1 MTFIKKLRVLVVDD
15 TIVYRTSVSDIIK
28 EIPCA
33 ELVGVAHN
41 GKIALA
47 KIEALKPDILTLDIE
62 MPVMNGLEV
71 LAELKKNHPG
81 VGAIMLSTL
90 TADGSEMTMQ
100 ALELGAFDFIL
111 KPQSSSLAEGKREI
125 KRLLQPML
133 EAFAKSKIASK
144 LLHRPEALLNSRP
157 ALRKIGTGFPS
168 PGQTHAALPQL
179 ASSSAKRQKSE
190 IITIGISTG
199 GPNALS
205 QMLPKLPGNI
215 NVPVLVVQHMPPVF
229 TKSLA
234 ASLDKKCALS
244 VKEAE
249 DGEAIQPNTI
259 YIAPGGKQMKLVA
272 ATDGQNRLIK
282 ITNDPPENSCK
293 PSVDYLFRSIGD
305 YYVGRTTAVI
315 MTGMGSDGT
324 KGLEILKTKGAH
336 IIAQDEA
343 SCVVYGMPKAPIDR
357 GLAHVIAPLSKIADE
372 IVKTLK

>member
-1 MTFIKKLRVLVVDD
+1 MALVKKLRVLVVDD

-28 EIPCA
+28 EIPGA

-47 KIEALKPDILTLDIE
+47 KVELLKPDILTLDIE

-90 TADGSEMTMQ
+90 TADGSDMTMQ

-111 KPQSSSLAEGKREI
+111 KPQHSSNITEGKKEI
-125 KRLLQPML
+125 KSQLQPML
-133 EAFAKSKIASK
+133 EAYAKSKTAAKMLGRHDIPLKTPPVLRRMNPVAAGPTATTASQ
-144 LLHRPEALLNSRP
+144 AGS
-157 ALRKIGTGFPS
+157 AIG
-168 PGQTHAALPQL
+168 
-179 ASSSAKRQKSE
+179 KRQKSE
-190 IITIGISTG
+190 IVTIGISTG
-199 GPNALS
+199 GPNALN
-205 QMLPKLPGNI
+205 QMLPKLPGDI
-215 NVPVLVVQHMPPVF
+215 NVPVLIVQHMPPVF

-234 ASLDKKCALS
+234 ASLDKKCALR

-249 DGEAIQPNTI
+249 DGEAIEANTV

-272 ATDGQNRLIK
+272 AVNGMHRLIK

-293 PSVDYLFRSIGD
+293 PSVDYLFRSVGD

-343 SCVVYGMPKAPIDR
+343 SCVVYGMPKAPADR
-357 GLAHVIAPLSKIADE
+357 GLVNVVAPLSKIADE
-372 IVKTLK
+372 IIKTLK

>member
-1 MTFIKKLRVLVVDD
+1 MALARKLRVLVVDD

-28 EIPCA
+28 EIPGA

-47 KIEALKPDILTLDIE
+47 KVEMLKPDILTLDIE

-90 TADGSEMTMQ
+90 TADGSDMTMQ

-111 KPQSSSLAEGKREI
+111 KPQSSSITEGKKEI
-125 KRLLQPML
+125 KSQLQPML
-133 EAFAKSKIASK
+133 EAYAKSKTAAK
-144 LLHRPEALLNSRP
+144 LLHRTDNLQLKTPPVLRRMNPLATPTAP
-157 ALRKIGTGFPS
+157 AVSPAGIG
-168 PGQTHAALPQL
+168 A
-179 ASSSAKRQKSE
+179 AKRQKSE
-190 IITIGISTG
+190 IVTIGISTG

-205 QMLPKLPGNI
+205 QMLPKLPGDI
-215 NVPVLVVQHMPPVF
+215 NVPVLIVQHMPPVF

-234 ASLDKKCALS
+234 VSLDKKCALR

-249 DGEAIQPNTI
+249 DGEAIEANTV

-272 ATDGQNRLIK
+272 AVNGQHRLIK

-343 SCVVYGMPKAPIDR
+343 SCVVYGMPKAPADR
-357 GLAHVIAPLSKIADE
+357 GLVNVVAPLNKIADE
-372 IVKTLK
+372 IVKTLR